1 MTEYIDRKKI
11 MKLLKEQKET
21 ETGAFS
27 KGFNKGINVAMSIVK
42 NKEILPSADVIVL
55 PYKVGDK
62 VAVRACCECVQT
74 IPDSDECRY
83 ICPFEDDC
91 ECEDCDDTNERIFIT
106 TIDSIYDNGFGW
118 KVTFNNLPII
128 EANITDL
135 GTSFF
140 VGENAEQQA
149 KEYEKSLIEGEQNV
163 D

>member
-1 MTEYIDRKKI
+1 MSDRDRLIELIKQVNFDFSEECVACLEDGYKATP
-11 MKLLKEQKET
+11 MLEEFFADYLL
-21 ETGAFS
+21 A
-27 KGFNKGINVAMSIVK
+27 NGIIVP
-42 NKEILPSADVIVL
+42 LC
-55 PYKVGDK
+55 KVGDK

-128 EANITDL
+128 EANITNL

-149 KEYEKSLIEGEQNV
+149 KEYEAKLKECEGK
-163 D
+163 